1 MILNEKSKW
10 YGFFY
15 LILDFSIETHLR
27 ETLLGQHEVSWLT
40 GRHSLYRAEETSFIM
55 LLEVFV
61 QLTIK
66 LTAPLS
72 CNLLGLFT
80 GHSPTNNATASL
92 KSWSWGSKSMS
103 HDLCWELLVD
113 VTASVFA
120 FTQLPSWFH
129 HSKLILLITSLNVL
143 PLVFLQGGRLYIFW
157 NGNRQAIFPWLNSR
171 RSTSFNIQGEYEMNL
186 IIAGD
191 KRSPQSWSP
200 GCCYACVACI

>member
-1 MILNEKSKW
+1 M
-10 YGFFY
+10 
-15 LILDFSIETHLR
+15 
-27 ETLLGQHEVSWLT
+27 SWLT
-40 GRHSLYRAEETSFIM
+40 RRHSLYRAEETSFIV

-61 QLTIK
+61 LLTIK

-80 GHSPTNNATASL
+80 GHSPTNNTTGIPKKLILRQEIKASQPVF
-92 KSWSWGSKSMS
+92 SSFS
-103 HDLCWELLVD
+103 VI
-113 VTASVFA
+113 TASVLA

-157 NGNRQAIFPWLNSR
+157 NGNRQTIFPWLNSG
-171 RSTSFNIQGEYEMNL
+171 RSTSFNIQGEHEMNL

-191 KRSPQSWSP
+191 KRSPQS
-200 GCCYACVACI
+200 